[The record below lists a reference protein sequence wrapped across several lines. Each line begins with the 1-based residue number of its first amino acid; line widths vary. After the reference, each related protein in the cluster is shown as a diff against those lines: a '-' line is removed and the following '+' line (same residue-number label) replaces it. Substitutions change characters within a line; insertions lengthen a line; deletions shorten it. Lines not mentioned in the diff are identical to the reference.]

1 MKITKTPSGKY
12 TCQAIITDLDGK
24 RHFKRFTCK
33 TRDECRQLANEYLNA
48 HRVYTESLI
57 FRDALERYLDRA
69 ERVLS
74 PSTMAAYKSNQRT
87 LLKDYERFCALSC
100 DRITERDVQLVVDDM
115 VSKGK
120 TVKTVK
126 NRLGLISAVLTA
138 EHCKMPSVTLPK
150 AKAVSYAIPDAE
162 TVSRVSGA
170 CVGRFERMA
179 VPFTLA
185 VFGLRRGEI
194 CAVTSEDLTGS
205 VLHVR
210 HAIVTGEHS
219 LSDQPPKTAQSVRDV
234 VIPPETAAAIR
245 ETGRAWSGT
254 PKSLSDTWPHLLR
267 AAGVEYFRFHDCRHF
282 FVSYCHEILKLS
294 DAQIMKLGGWK
305 TNYVM
310 VTHYRHAL
318 SDQSEAV
325 AESLASVLCGSSCG
339 GNSEI
344 ARG

>member
-12 TCQAIITDLDGK
+12 TCRVFLVDLNGEY
-24 RHFKRFTCK
+24 HQKRFTH
-33 TRDECRQLANEYLNA
+33 RDKNECRRLADEYMAA
-48 HRVYTESLI
+48 HRLYAESLL
-57 FRDALERYLDRA
+57 FRDAMERYLDRA
-69 ERVLS
+69 GRVLS

-120 TVKTVK
+120 TVKTIK

-150 AKAVSYAIPDAE
+150 AKPVDYAIPDAE

-170 CVGRFERMA
+170 CVGRYERMA

-194 CAVTSEDLTGS
+194 CAVTSDDLTRN

-210 HAIVTGEHS
+210 HAIVTGERS
-219 LSDQPPKTAQSVRDV
+219 ISDEPPKTAQSVRDV

-245 ETGRAWSGT
+245 ETGKAWDGT
-254 PKSLSDTWPHLLR
+254 PKSLSDAWPHLLK

-310 VTHYRHAL
+310 ISHYRHAL
-318 SDQSEAV
+318 SDQSGAV
-325 AESLASVLCGSSCG
+325 AESLAALLD
-339 GNSEI
+339 GNLATTPKEE
-344 ARG
+344 RG

>member
-12 TCQAIITDLDGK
+12 TCRVFLVDLNGEY
-24 RHFKRFTCK
+24 HQKRFTCRTK
-33 TRDECRQLANEYLNA
+33 DECRREANDYLNA
-48 HRVYTESLI
+48 HRLYAESML
-57 FRDALERYLDRA
+57 FRDAMERYLDRA
-69 ERVLS
+69 GRVLS

-87 LLKDYERFCALSC
+87 LLKDYARFCALSC

-115 VSKGK
+115 VTRDK
-120 TVKTVK
+120 TVKTIK

-150 AKAVSYAIPDAE
+150 AKAVSYAIPDEE
-162 TVSRVSGA
+162 TVSKVFGA
-170 CVGRFERMA
+170 CVGKFKRMA
-179 VPFTLA
+179 VPFALA
-185 VFGLRRGEI
+185 VCGLRRGEI
-194 CAVTSEDLTGS
+194 CAVTSEDLTGN

-267 AAGVEYFRFHDCRHF
+267 TAGVEYFRFHDCRHF
-282 FVSYCHEILKLS
+282 FVSYCHEVLKLS

-305 TNYVM
+305 TNHVM

-318 SDQSEAV
+318 SDQSGAV
-325 AESLASVLCGSSCG
+325 AESLAALLDVNLATTPK
-339 GNSEI
+339 EE
-344 ARG
+344 RG